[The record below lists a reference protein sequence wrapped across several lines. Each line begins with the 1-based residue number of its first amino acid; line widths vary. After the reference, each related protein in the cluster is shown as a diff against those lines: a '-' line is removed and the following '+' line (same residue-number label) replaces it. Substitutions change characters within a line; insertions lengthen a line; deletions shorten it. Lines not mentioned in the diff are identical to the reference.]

1 MPTPI
6 QTNLPVPNE
15 ALPIQLASRVERLI
29 TLAMSQK
36 KSMATVLAGL
46 DELISS
52 VEANAVVSIERST
65 TAKQAKIRAR
75 NVVAFAKMEEAA
87 FKKLS
92 EAGALLTSEEVQAIL
107 NVRTRQ
113 AVSRRLKANAILGY
127 RYKSNVYYPSFQF
140 DDMGM
145 NPLIAELW
153 QSVVLREEKERI
165 PAQMNGFI
173 RFLEAEENISGVIR
187 HRYEQLSKDSMCAI
201 RSQYLNKCEMGR

>member
-107 NVRTRQ
+107 N
-113 AVSRRLKANAILGY
+113 G
-127 RYKSNVYYPSFQF
+127 
-140 DDMGM
+140 
-145 NPLIAELW
+145 
-153 QSVVLREEKERI
+153 
-165 PAQMNGFI
+165 
-173 RFLEAEENISGVIR
+173 
-187 HRYEQLSKDSMCAI
+187 
-201 RSQYLNKCEMGR
+201 LNLF